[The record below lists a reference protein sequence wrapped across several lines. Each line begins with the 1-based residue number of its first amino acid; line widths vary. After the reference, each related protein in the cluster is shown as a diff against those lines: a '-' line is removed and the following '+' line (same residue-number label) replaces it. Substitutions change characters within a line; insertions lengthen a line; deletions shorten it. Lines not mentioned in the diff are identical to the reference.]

1 MGQDNYLPL
10 EKSGQS
16 VIDRNLPYRLL
27 RGQPLKLLHFHSSK
41 AVQSCSTAQPQLYI
55 DDRRGSNSFFANSHV
70 IINDCPIQCK
80 IEILLFF
87 ILHQAPIMAATRF
100 INAHRVFAFF
110 FHCIVSYLALYSHH
124 LYYSS
129 NARNPCLRADS
140 IPTYHF
146 HR

>member
-1 MGQDNYLPL
+1 MTGIKTVVFL
-10 EKSGQS
+10 
-16 VIDRNLPYRLL
+16 IDFIATLTDLI
-27 RGQPLKLLHFHSSK
+27 GFKLLHFYSSK
-41 AVQSCSTAQPQLYI
+41 AVQSCSAQPQLYI
-55 DDRRGSNSFFANSHV
+55 DDRRGSNSFLANSHV
-70 IINDCPIQCK
+70 IINDSPIQCK

-87 ILHQAPIMAATRF
+87 ILHQALIMAATRF

-129 NARNPCLRADS
+129 NARNPCLLADS